1 MILNNKVLRKI
12 AIDLTPKQI
21 SRIINME
28 KNYIE
33 KHLMVI
39 KSRVRYF
46 FNFKIDLYFKSREN
60 LEPDTFLNTTK
71 SFYKVNNTN
80 FDDTVLLE
88 NNLDN
93 VWSDKEEYYRNE
105 ILDRDKEI
113 LEYKISLNDL
123 EEEYRKVMEKK
134 MILKKELEEL
144 KKSIR
149 KRLDQNIYQRTGGK
163 KLTVSLKK

>member
-1 MILNNKVLRKI
+1 M
-12 AIDLTPKQI
+12 
-21 SRIINME
+21 
-28 KNYIE
+28 
-33 KHLMVI
+33 
-39 KSRVRYF
+39 
-46 FNFKIDLYFKSREN
+46 
-60 LEPDTFLNTTK
+60 EPDTFLNTTK

-113 LEYKISLNDL
+113 LEYKISLNEL

-134 MILKKELEEL
+134 NILKKELEEL

-149 KRLDQNIYQRTGGK
+149 KRLDQNSYNRTEAK
-163 KLTVSLKK
+163 KLTVSLKKY